1 MWTIMSEETSRLREK
16 QHDFAHVD
24 ALLHELQLESPR
36 EAPHRVRLRMER
48 AVQQYRSS
56 QASLRN
62 QWLLAA
68 AVLFAAVTLI
78 IGTLIS
84 KRSSHH
90 DSATPNVMAHVDPQP
105 PSVLEAQPLVLK
117 PPRRAHTKRHQSPN
131 AANSQPVFVRLP
143 FSDPSLMT
151 GTSVT
156 IRLALSDAELLAM
169 GVRPIES
176 DPSRSYVA
184 DLVLGDDGLPRAIR
198 IVSHGPRIPGGS

>member
-1 MWTIMSEETSRLREK
+1 MSEKISRLREK
-16 QHDFAHVD
+16 QSDFAHVD
-24 ALLHELQLESPR
+24 ALMHELRQESPQQ
-36 EAPHRVRLRMER
+36 APLRVRLRMER
-48 AVQQYRSS
+48 AVQQHRSS
-56 QASLRN
+56 QVSVRN
-62 QWLLAA
+62 RWLLAA
-68 AVLFAAVTLI
+68 AVFFAAVTLA
-78 IGTLIS
+78 IGTMIS

-90 DSATPNVMAHVDPQP
+90 DSARPNVIAHVDLHPAP
-105 PSVLEAQPLVLK
+105 VLEAQPLV
-117 PPRRAHTKRHQSPN
+117 PRAPRRANAKRHQPPKGVN
-131 AANSQPVFVRLP
+131 PPPVFVRLP
-143 FSDPSLMT
+143 FSDPTLMT

>member
-1 MWTIMSEETSRLREK
+1 VMSHADT
-16 QHDFAHVD
+16 
-24 ALLHELQLESPR
+24 
-36 EAPHRVRLRMER
+36 
-48 AVQQYRSS
+48 
-56 QASLRN
+56 
-62 QWLLAA
+62 
-68 AVLFAAVTLI
+68 
-78 IGTLIS
+78 
-84 KRSSHH
+84 
-90 DSATPNVMAHVDPQP
+90 QP
-105 PSVLEAQPLVLK
+105 PTLLEAQPLVPK
-117 PPRRAHTKRHQSPN
+117 APRRVKAKPHTQSQGVNP
-131 AANSQPVFVRLP
+131 QPVFVRLP